1 MWTVDHEKAAVESET
16 RVPFVIDICRA
27 TFDELQL
34 LLTSLFDSIV
44 PITTHADGS
53 PPPPPSQFNEC
64 LVSSVLSILK
74 LQVLSVAYCGDL
86 FLASGF

>member
-16 RVPFVIDICRA
+16 RVPFVVDICRA

-34 LLTSLFDSIV
+34 LLTSLFDSIL

-53 PPPPPSQFNEC
+53 PPPSQFNEC